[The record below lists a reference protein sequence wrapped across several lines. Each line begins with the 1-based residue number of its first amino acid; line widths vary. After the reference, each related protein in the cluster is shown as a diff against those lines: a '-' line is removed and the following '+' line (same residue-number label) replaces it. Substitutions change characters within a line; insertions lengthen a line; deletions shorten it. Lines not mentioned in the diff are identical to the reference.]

1 MATAAARRY
10 AKAIFEMAQAERR
23 IDEWSRR
30 LALVRS
36 LLEDR
41 EIAAV
46 LGNPTIATEDREG
59 LIDGARGLDQEAKNL
74 AKLVVESRLIEEV
87 GEMEEQFQ
95 ELADEAAGR
104 VRATAT
110 TAVELSDHERERVAR
125 ELSRRLNK
133 DVRLS
138 VVVDSR
144 ILGGLKLQF
153 GDHLIDASVAA
164 RLQQL
169 RRRLAMN

>member
-1 MATAAARRY
+1 MATAGAKRY
-10 AKAIFEMAQAERR
+10 ARAVFEMAQEEGR

-46 LGNPTIATEDREG
+46 LGNPTIATEDRIG

-87 GEMEEQFQ
+87 GVMEEQFQ

-110 TAVELSDHERERVAR
+110 TAVELSEQERERVAR

-144 ILGGLKLQF
+144 ILGGLKIQF

-169 RRRLAMN
+169 RRRLATN